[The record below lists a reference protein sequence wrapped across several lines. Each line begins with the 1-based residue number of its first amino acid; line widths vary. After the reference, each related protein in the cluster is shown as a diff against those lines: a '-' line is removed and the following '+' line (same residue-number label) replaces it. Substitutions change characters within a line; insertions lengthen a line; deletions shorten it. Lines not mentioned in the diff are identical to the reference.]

1 MRSEAVWG
9 LELTARCT
17 CNHSCGQSCRVCD
30 GTAREYLADLLGLE
44 ADQLGEPC
52 LGLDDQGWPCAARGE
67 YAGWCAEHS
76 VLSADRLPADIPAV
90 AA

>member
-1 MRSEAVWG
+1 MLAITNVEVAQ
-9 LELTARCT
+9 RCWCDPT
-17 CNHSCGQSCRVCD
+17 RGQSCTACD
-30 GTAREYLADLLGLE
+30 GTAAEYVAELLGLE
-44 ADQLGEPC
+44 ADALGEPC
-52 LGLDDQGWPCAARGE
+52 LGLDDEGWPCAARGE